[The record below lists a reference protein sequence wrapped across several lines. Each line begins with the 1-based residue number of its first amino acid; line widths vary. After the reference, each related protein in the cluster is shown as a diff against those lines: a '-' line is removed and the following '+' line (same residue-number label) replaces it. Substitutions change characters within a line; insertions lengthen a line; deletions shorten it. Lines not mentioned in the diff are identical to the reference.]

1 MRLSSPARSSF
12 LRTSLLAVT
21 LLALAGLS
29 GCHATGHSAHG
40 LSCSPTGCCPTVI
53 EGRWKGEWVSDVN
66 GHHGLL
72 KARISQVE
80 GSRYRI
86 CYSGTFWGLLPFV
99 FVTEMDVVQDG
110 GVARFQGSENLG
122 PLVGGM
128 FSYSGYATCDE
139 FVAKFRSDDDHGTF
153 RMYRVE

>member
-1 MRLSSPARSSF
+1 MRLSNTSRSSF
-12 LRTSLLAVT
+12 VHLSLSAIVLLA
-21 LLALAGLS
+21 AAGLS
-29 GCHATGHSAHG
+29 SCRATGHSAHT

-66 GHHGLL
+66 GHRGRL
-72 KARISQVE
+72 KARITQVE
-80 GSRYRI
+80 GNRYRI

-110 GVARFQGSENLG
+110 GVARFQGAENLG
-122 PLVGGM
+122 PLAGGT
-128 FSYSGYATCDE
+128 FSYSGHATYDE
-139 FVAKFRSDDDHGTF
+139 FVARFRSNDDHGTF